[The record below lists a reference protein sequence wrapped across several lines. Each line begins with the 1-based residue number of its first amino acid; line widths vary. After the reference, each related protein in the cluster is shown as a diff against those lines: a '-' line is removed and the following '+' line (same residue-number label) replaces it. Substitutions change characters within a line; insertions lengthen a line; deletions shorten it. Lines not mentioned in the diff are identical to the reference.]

1 MRNLS
6 GWQRYLVGA
15 WLVATALFHLYT
27 ATTGVLQPRY
37 QRGVHLLLLLPLA
50 FLLYPATKR
59 SPRDKFTLSDAFL
72 AGLSLLPPIYLII
85 FNDALNTRFE
95 FVDPVTPLQIILGL
109 LNIALLLEAI
119 RRAVVPAMAMLLL
132 ILIGYLYVAPYLPG
146 VFHSKPL
153 SLGKFVE
160 MFYLITDSG
169 IYGTITGISATVVA
183 LFVIFGSFLE
193 STKVGDYLTKIAA
206 RIAGMGPGGP
216 AKIAVLA
223 SGLFGSIS
231 GVAASNVYATGSFTI
246 PMMKKLGY
254 KPEFAG
260 AVEAVASTGGIFMPP
275 VMGAAA
281 FVMSELT
288 NIPYIKIC
296 AAALLGAIF
305 YYVALGF
312 TVHYVAL
319 RDNLKGMPKEE
330 LPTWRELARDTYLI
344 APAIGLV
351 YFLIKGYSP
360 FMAAYYS
367 IWISIAISFLKRDT
381 FMTPKKFVRSLEH
394 GAENMIIVAL
404 ACAGAG
410 MVISILTHTGLGLG
424 LASVVATLSGGNLL
438 LALILVMVVCLI
450 LGMGLPTTP
459 AYVIAVTIAG
469 PALLKMGIDPL
480 KSHMFALYFAKLS
493 EVTPPVCVAS
503 YCAASI
509 AGTDPIKV
517 GFVSWKLAITGY
529 LVGYIFVYND
539 ALLLRGSLTEIATV
553 IVLMT
558 AISLVISIGIAGYF
572 RKRLTILERA
582 LSFGILAMLVL
593 FSTVPGFPRGTIA
606 SLIAIIG
613 LGYFIFNRAILKRGV
628 SKTV

>member
-1 MRNLS
+1 VRSLS
-6 GWQRYLVGA
+6 GWRRYVVGV
-15 WLVATALFHLYT
+15 WLTATALFHLYT

-37 QRGVHLLLLLPLA
+37 QRGIHLLFLLPLA

-59 SPRDKFTLSDAFL
+59 SPKDRFTLWDMLFAL
-72 AGLSLLPPIYLII
+72 LSLLPPLYLVV
-85 FNDALNTRFE
+85 FNDALNVRFE
-95 FVDPVTPLQIILGL
+95 FVDPVTPVQLILGL
-109 LNIALLLEAI
+109 INIALLLEAI
-119 RRAVVPAMAMLLL
+119 RRAVVPAMALLL
-132 ILIGYLYVAPYLPG
+132 LVLMGYLFVAPYLPG
-146 VFHSKPL
+146 VFYSKPL
-153 SLGKFVE
+153 PLGRFVE

-169 IYGTITGISATVVA
+169 IYGAITGISATVVA

-193 STKVGDYLTKIAA
+193 STRVGDYLTKIAA

-281 FVMSELT
+281 FVMSELI
-288 NIPYIKIC
+288 NVPYVKIC
-296 AAALLGAIF
+296 VAALLGAIF

-319 RDNLKGMPKEE
+319 RDNLRGMPKEE

-344 APAIGLV
+344 APAVGLI
-351 YFLIKGYSP
+351 YFLVKGYSP

-367 IWISIAISFLKRDT
+367 IWICILISFFKRET
-381 FMTPKKFVRSLEH
+381 LMTPKKILSSLEH
-394 GAENMIIVAL
+394 GAKNMIIVAL

-410 MVISILTHTGLGLG
+410 MVVSILTHTGLGLG
-424 LASVVATLSGGNLL
+424 LASIIATLSKGRLL
-438 LALILVMVVCLI
+438 LALVLVMVVCLI

-469 PALLKMGIDPL
+469 PALLKMGVDPL
-480 KSHMFALYFAKLS
+480 EIPS
-493 EVTPPVCVAS
+493 VC
-503 YCAASI
+503 
-509 AGTDPIKV
+509 P
-517 GFVSWKLAITGY
+517 
-529 LVGYIFVYND
+529 
-539 ALLLRGSLTEIATV
+539 LLCQA
-553 IVLMT
+553 
-558 AISLVISIGIAGYF
+558 F
-572 RKRLTILERA
+572 
-582 LSFGILAMLVL
+582 
-593 FSTVPGFPRGTIA
+593 
-606 SLIAIIG
+606 
-613 LGYFIFNRAILKRGV
+613 
-628 SKTV
+628 

>member
-1 MRNLS
+1 M
-6 GWQRYLVGA
+6 GV
-15 WLVATALFHLYT
+15 WLTATALFHLYT

-37 QRGVHLLLLLPLA
+37 QRGIHLLLLLPLA
-50 FLLYPATKR
+50 FLLYPATKK
-59 SPRDKFTLSDAFL
+59 SPRDRFTLLDSLFAFL
-72 AGLSLLPPIYLII
+72 SLFPPLYLIV
-85 FNDALNTRFE
+85 FNDALNLRYE
-95 FVDPVTPLQIILGL
+95 FVDPVTPLELTLGL
-109 LNIALLLEAI
+109 MNIVLLLEAI
-119 RRAVVPAMAMLLL
+119 RRAVVPAMALLL
-132 ILIGYLYVAPYLPG
+132 SVLMGYLFIAPYLPG
-146 VFHSKPL
+146 VFYAKPL
-153 SLGKFVE
+153 PLGRFVE

-169 IYGTITGISATVVA
+169 IYGAITGISATVVA
-183 LFVIFGSFLE
+183 LFVILGAFLE
-193 STKVGDYLTKIAA
+193 TTKVGDYLTNIAA
-206 RIAGMGPGGP
+206 RIAGRGPGGP

-246 PMMKKLGY
+246 PMMKRLGY

-305 YYVALGF
+305 YYLALGL

-319 RDNLKGMPKEE
+319 RDNLKGMSKEE
-330 LPTWRELARDTYLI
+330 LPKWRELARDSYLL
-344 APAIGLV
+344 APAFGLV

-367 IWISIAISFLKRDT
+367 IWISILISFFKRET
-381 FMTPKKFVRSLEH
+381 FMTPKRLLFSLER
-394 GAENMIIVAL
+394 GASNMIIVAL

-410 MVISILTHTGLGLG
+410 MVVSILTHTGLGLG
-424 LASVVATLSGGNLL
+424 LASIITTLSKGHLL
-438 LALILVMVVCLI
+438 LALILVMIVCLI

-469 PALLKMGIDPL
+469 PALLKMGVDPL
-480 KSHMFALYFAKLS
+480 KAHMFSLYFAKLS

-509 AGTDPIKV
+509 AGTDPMKV
-517 GFVSWKLAITGY
+517 GFVSWRLALTGY
-529 LVGYIFVYND
+529 LVGYIFIYND
-539 ALLLRGSLTEIATV
+539 ALLLRGSLAEIGSIIVFMTV
-553 IVLMT
+553 ISLSL
-558 AISLVISIGIAGYF
+558 AIGVAGYF
-572 RKRLTILERA
+572 RGRLSLLERS
-582 LSFGILAMLVL
+582 LFFGIVIAFTL
-593 FSTVPGFPRGTIA
+593 FSTLKGFPRETVA
-606 SLIAIIG
+606 LFVTVFA
-613 LGYFIFNRAILKRGV
+613 LGYLGV
-628 SKTV
+628 SKFLLKKEEASKII